1 MKRSYIHVPI
11 HINLIHHK
19 CTTINKM
26 RLQFHCIMLINS
38 YNRQNTLFKMTKAVE
53 LFSIRLVL
61 LQFGPLGFAF
71 CRHSMCICLMNQI
84 T

>member
-1 MKRSYIHVPI
+1 
-11 HINLIHHK
+11 
-19 CTTINKM
+19 M

-38 YNRQNTLFKMTKAVE
+38 YNRQNTLFKMTKSVD
-53 LFSIRLVL
+53 LFGIRLVL

-71 CRHSMCICLMNQI
+71 CSHSKRICLMNQI